1 MRVLFRSV
9 LAAIVLAG
17 SAFATASAHEAEG
30 GGRAVFVQSN
40 DPATNQVIAY
50 RRGNN
55 GALTQVASYATG
67 GQGGNLKGAAID
79 PLASQGSLQFD
90 AAHDLLIGVNAGS
103 DSVYAFS
110 VEGDKL
116 SDRQVI
122 SSGGVFP
129 VSIATHEDLVY
140 VLNARASGSV
150 HGYRISEDGV
160 LKSIPNS
167 TRSLNLTPGPDP
179 SKEFVMTPGQVGFT
193 PDGRHLIVTTKAN
206 GSNIDV
212 FQVNE
217 DGRLSAKPVANVSQT
232 PVPFAFT
239 FDAQR
244 QLVVAEAGSSNV
256 STYRV
261 GQGGTLSPVATATDA
276 QAALCWI
283 ARAKDKYLVANAGSG
298 TVSSFRIDA
307 GGQPILE
314 KNNPV
319 GAGPIDMSVARG
331 GQFLY
336 VQLGGS
342 GSVAALRINSDGSLT
357 PIGTVAGHI
366 GEEGI
371 VAL

>member
-40 DPATNQVIAY
+40 DLATNQVIAY

-150 HGYRISEDGV
+150 QGYRISEDGV

-217 DGRLSAKPVANVSQT
+217 DGRLSA
-232 PVPFAFT
+232 

-283 ARAKDKYLVANAGSG
+283 ARAKDKYFVANAGSG
-298 TVSSFRIDA
+298 TVSSFRIDS

-314 KNNPV
+314 KNNAV